1 MRFNGSGLFNQSWGK
16 RQWNESTDKKV
27 NDFITNVRPYKDKI
41 IFTSKNFSD
50 VKITKPSM
58 VYIDPPYS
66 SVEDEN
72 GNITNESISE
82 AGYSVIYKPETDII
96 LYEYCKELDRNGSS
110 FMISGLIEHAGKKSW
125 ILNQLLRDGFR
136 CDDLYFNYNKVS
148 KKGNKES
155 REVIIM
161 NY

>member
-72 GNITNESISE
+72 GNM
-82 AGYSVIYKPETDII
+82 IYILTII
-96 LYEYCKELDRNGSS
+96 RFLRREIKNLER
-110 FMISGLIEHAGKKSW
+110 
-125 ILNQLLRDGFR
+125 LL
-136 CDDLYFNYNKVS
+136 
-148 KKGNKES
+148 
-155 REVIIM
+155 
-161 NY
+161 